1 MVAVGASAND
11 LLGDTASKFLN
22 EQYNGITP
30 GNEMKPNAVMDSD
43 KIDAV
48 PLEDAKAQGL
58 YIPEGY
64 DKQADNS
71 ATYNVTETVDGKD
84 TIVKKTGVVVPK
96 LKFDKIDQILTEC
109 HAKD

>member
-1 MVAVGASAND
+1 MILFGVVAVGASAND

-58 YIPEGY
+58 YIRK
-64 DKQADNS
+64 DMTNKQ
-71 ATYNVTETVDGKD
+71 
-84 TIVKKTGVVVPK
+84 I
-96 LKFDKIDQILTEC
+96 ILQLIT
-109 HAKD
+109 

>member
-1 MVAVGASAND
+1 MIAVGASAND

-22 EQYNGITP
+22 EKYNGITP
-30 GNEMKPNAVMDSD
+30 GNEMKPNAVMDSA

-64 DKQADNS
+64 DKQADNT
-71 ATYNVTETVDGKD
+71 APYNLQETLEGKA
-84 TIVKKTGVVVPK
+84 TIVK
-96 LKFDKIDQILTEC
+96 
-109 HAKD
+109 